1 MNSLRTA
8 AYCLALGLVG
18 CAHQIVEVSG
28 LSTSPDGQKVVV
40 VGAVTEGDK
49 PVRPLRWFCARGEHR
64 RLRCQPDD
72 ATLPLPRER

>member
-1 MNSLRTA
+1 MKSLRIA
-8 AYCLALGLVG
+8 ACCLALGFIGCTRQLVG
-18 CAHQIVEVSG
+18 VSG

-49 PVRPLRWFCARGEHR
+49 PVRPLRWFCARREQG

-72 ATLPLPRER
+72 ANLPLPRE